1 MTDLDESTNLASKQQ
16 SPLLENI
23 METLSLATLH
33 ALLDAPEQPCVSI
46 VVPAARGAYDQR
58 QARLDLKNLVAQARG
73 EVAKQLRPH
82 QTDALLAPA
91 EKLIDDAS
99 PWPQGGGG
107 IGLYLAPGQST
118 VVRVP
123 NVPAPRV
130 MVGERF
136 DVVPL
141 LPVLMP
147 DAEFH
152 VLAMS
157 RNHLK
162 LYRATRHSMEQL
174 HLPDLPKNLQ
184 DALWYERR
192 ENVGATPVGY
202 GGPSSPDERKEMYP
216 RYFQHID
223 RVLEPALFA
232 SGAPMVLAAVERE
245 ISGYRAVSHHPRLC
259 KEAVIGNPE
268 LLTDSA
274 LHERAWEAVQANLQ
288 HGTDTVIDRFN
299 ELTGT
304 ARRSVDVNE
313 ILAAAA
319 AGRVETLL
327 LPATVGSGPH
337 PHPQPFVAGDADDLV
352 NRAAIDTLTHRGDI
366 ALVPP
371 AAMPDGAAMAVILR
385 WGEDV

>member
-1 MTDLDESTNLASKQQ
+1 
-16 SPLLENI
+16 

-33 ALLDAPEQPCVSI
+33 ALLEPAEQPCVSI

-58 QARLDLKNLVAQARG
+58 QARLDLKNLVAHARG

-91 EKLIDDAS
+91 EKLIDDAA

-107 IGLYLAPGQST
+107 IGLYLAQSRSMI
-118 VVRVP
+118 VHVP
-123 NVPAPRV
+123 SVLAPRV
-130 MVGERF
+130 MVGDRF

-141 LPVLMP
+141 LPVLIP
-147 DAEFH
+147 DKEFH

-157 RNHLK
+157 RNHVK
-162 LYRATRHSMEQL
+162 LYRATRHSIEEL
-174 HLPDLPKNLQ
+174 HLHDLPKNLE

-192 ENVGATPVGY
+192 DNTGTTPVGY
-202 GGPSSPDERKEMYP
+202 GGPSSPDERREMYP

-223 RVLEPALFA
+223 RVLEPALFT
-232 SGAPMVLAAVERE
+232 SGAPLVLAAVERE

-259 KEAVIGNPE
+259 KEAVVGNPE

-274 LHERAWEAVQANLQ
+274 LHERAWEAVQADIQ
-288 HGTDTVIDRFN
+288 RGDTVIDRFN
-299 ELTGT
+299 ELTDT
-304 ARRSVDVNE
+304 PRRSVDVNE
-313 ILAAAA
+313 ILLAAS
-319 AGRVETLL
+319 AGRVATLL
-327 LPATVGSGPH
+327 LPATVGSG

-366 ALVPP
+366 ALVPSS
-371 AAMPDGAAMAVILR
+371 AMPDGAAMAVIFR
-385 WGEDV
+385 WGEDL

>member
-1 MTDLDESTNLASKQQ
+1 
-16 SPLLENI
+16 
-23 METLSLATLH
+23 METLSLDTLH
-33 ALLDAPEQPCVSI
+33 SLLEAPEPPCVSI

-107 IGLYLAPGQST
+107 IALYLAPGRST
-118 VVRVP
+118 VVHVP
-123 NVPAPRV
+123 SVLAPRV

-141 LPVLMP
+141 LPVLTP
-147 DAEFH
+147 DTEFH

-157 RNHLK
+157 RKHLK
-162 LYRATRHSMEQL
+162 LFRATRHTIEEL
-174 HLPDLPKNLQ
+174 HLPDLPKSLE
-184 DALWYERR
+184 DALWYEHR
-192 ENVGATPVGY
+192 ESVGATPVGY

-223 RVLEPALFA
+223 RVLAPALFA
-232 SGAPMVLAAVERE
+232 SGVPMVLAAVERE

-259 KEAVIGNPE
+259 KEAVVGNPE

-274 LHERAWEAVQANLQ
+274 LHDRAWEAVQADLQ
-288 HGTDTVIDRFN
+288 REKDTVIDRFN

-313 ILAAAA
+313 ILQAAS
-319 AGRVETLL
+319 AGRVATLL
-327 LPATVGSGPH
+327 LPATVGSG

-371 AAMPDGAAMAVILR
+371 EAMPDGAAMAVIFR
-385 WGEDV
+385 WGEHE

>member
-1 MTDLDESTNLASKQQ
+1 
-16 SPLLENI
+16 

-33 ALLDAPEQPCVSI
+33 TLLDVADQPCVSI

-73 EVAKQLRPH
+73 EVATQLRPH
-82 QTDALLAPA
+82 QTDTLLAPA
-91 EKLIDDAS
+91 EKLIDDAT
-99 PWPQGGGG
+99 PWPHGGGG
-107 IGLYLAPGQST
+107 IGLYLAPGRST
-118 VVRVP
+118 VVHVP
-123 NVPAPRV
+123 SVPAPRV

-136 DVVPL
+136 DIVPL
-141 LPVLMP
+141 LSVLLP

-157 RNHLK
+157 RNHVK
-162 LYRATRHSMEQL
+162 LYRATRHSIEEL
-174 HLPDLPKNLQ
+174 HLHDLPKNLQ
-184 DALWYERR
+184 DALWYEHR
-192 ENVGATPVGY
+192 ENAGTTPVGY
-202 GGPSSPDERKEMYP
+202 GGPSSPDERRDMYP

-232 SGAPMVLAAVERE
+232 CGAPLVLAAVERE

-259 KEAVIGNPE
+259 KEAVVGNPE

-274 LHERAWEAVQANLQ
+274 LHERAWEAVQADVQ
-288 HGTDTVIDRFN
+288 RGRDTVIDRFN

-304 ARRSVDVNE
+304 LRRSVDVNE
-313 ILAAAA
+313 ILQAAA
-319 AGRVETLL
+319 AGRIETLL
-327 LPATVGSGPH
+327 LPATVDSG
-337 PHPQPFVAGDADDLV
+337 PHPQPFVAGDVDDLV

-371 AAMPDGAAMAVILR
+371 SAMPDGAAMAVIYR
-385 WGEDV
+385 WGEDL

>member
-1 MTDLDESTNLASKQQ
+1 
-16 SPLLENI
+16 

-33 ALLDAPEQPCVSI
+33 TLLDGAEQPCVSI

-58 QARLDLKNLVAQARG
+58 QARLDLKNLVTEARG
-73 EVAKQLRPH
+73 EVAKQLRPQ

-107 IGLYLAPGQST
+107 IGLYLAPGRSM
-118 VVRVP
+118 VVHVP
-123 NVPAPRV
+123 SVIAPRV

-162 LYRATRHSMEQL
+162 LYRATRHSIEEL
-174 HLPDLPKNLQ
+174 HLPDLPKNLA
-184 DALWYERR
+184 DALWFERH
-192 ENVGATPVGY
+192 ENVRATPVGY
-202 GGPSSPDERKEMYP
+202 GGPSTPDERKDMYP

-232 SGAPMVLAAVERE
+232 SGAPLVLAAVERE
-245 ISGYRAVSHHPRLC
+245 VSGYRAVSHHPHLC
-259 KEAVIGNPE
+259 AEAVVGNPE
-268 LLTDSA
+268 LLNDAA
-274 LHERAWEAVQANLQ
+274 LHERAWVAVETDMKR
-288 HGTDTVIDRFN
+288 GGDTVIDRFN

-313 ILAAAA
+313 ILQAASS
-319 AGRVETLL
+319 GRVATLL
-327 LPATVGSGPH
+327 LPATVGSG

-371 AAMPDGAAMAVILR
+371 TAMPDGAAMAVILR
-385 WGEDV
+385 WSEDV

>member
-1 MTDLDESTNLASKQQ
+1 
-16 SPLLENI
+16 

-33 ALLDAPEQPCVSI
+33 TLLDVAERPCVSI

-58 QARLDLKNLVAQARG
+58 QARLDLKNLVAQART

-107 IGLYLAPGQST
+107 IGLYLAPGRST
-118 VVRVP
+118 VVHVP
-123 NVPAPRV
+123 SIVAPRV

-136 DVVPL
+136 DVIPL
-141 LPVLMP
+141 LAVLTP
-147 DAEFH
+147 DTEFH

-157 RNHLK
+157 RKHLK
-162 LYRATRHSMEQL
+162 LYRATRHSIEEL
-174 HLPDLPKNLQ
+174 HLPDLPKSLE

-192 ENVGATPVGY
+192 DNVGTTPVGY
-202 GGPSSPDERKEMYP
+202 GGPSSQDERKEMYP

-232 SGAPMVLAAVERE
+232 AGFPLVLAAVERE
-245 ISGYRAVSHHPRLC
+245 VSGYRSVSRHPRLC
-259 KEAVIGNPE
+259 KEAVVGNPE

-274 LHERAWEAVQANLQ
+274 LHERAWEAVEADLR
-288 HGTDTVIDRFN
+288 HGRDKVIDRFN

-313 ILAAAA
+313 ILAAAS

-327 LPATVGSGPH
+327 LPATVGSG

-371 AAMPDGAAMAVILR
+371 SAMPDGAAMAVILR
-385 WGEDV
+385 WGEHG